1 MWKFWGGC
9 VRRAW
14 CDTLE
19 LLGWR
24 SWPRF
29 LARTGA
35 AVIALVLIA
44 VVGSAAA
51 ADHRVAIVA
60 STAVAGVAVAL
71 LAFLFAL
78 MRAPYLAHQELLPRA
93 PKNEEYGRE
102 LAAHFFAGQELL
114 RRYDDVTKDDS
125 KEWLA
130 EFHKWFADVEEL
142 MQRKSPPDEAFM
154 FASISPSKGIW
165 LTKDAVPALHAR
177 LSKLRLIIGRYLQAP
192 QEEEEE

>member
-1 MWKFWGGC
+1 MWKFWEDC

-14 CDTLE
+14 RDTLE
-19 LLGWR
+19 LLGWC

-51 ADHRVAIVA
+51 AEHRVAIVA

-71 LAFLFAL
+71 LVFLFTL
-78 MRAPYLAHQELLPRA
+78 TRAPYLAHQELLPRA

-102 LAAHFFAGQELL
+102 LAAFFFAGQDLL
-114 RRYDDVTKDDS
+114 RGYDDVTKDDS

-130 EFHKWFADVEEL
+130 EFHKWCGDVEAL
-142 MQRKSPPDEAFM
+142 MQAKSPPDEAFM
-154 FASISPSKGIW
+154 FASISPSKCIW
-165 LTKDAVPALHAR
+165 LTKDAEPALRAR
-177 LSKLRLIIGRYLQAP
+177 LSKLRLVIGRYLQAP
-192 QEEEEE
+192 PEEEE